1 MGMWNAV
8 ATPWTVQSVGSE
20 VYNYFSDQ
28 LSGLNLASDVRAA
41 LDRAREEVKG
51 IDLVRRTSAAM
62 RKLRYLDGT
71 NEVLQLHEI
80 GQFQHANNVM
90 QSLLVAMPEYRALY
104 NQKLAAG
111 FETGYSTADMFRGT
125 AIQRTDENYRQV
137 TDGMLTAYDE
147 HIWTWVD
154 RGDRA
159 NRLDI
164 FGKID
169 MLSNWDRM
177 REMDWED
184 EDPLSEFNASC

>member
-8 ATPWTVQSVGSE
+8 ATPWTVQSVGSA

-28 LSGLNLASDVRAA
+28 LAGLNLASDVRSA

-51 IDLVRRTSAAM
+51 IELVRRTSAAA
-62 RKLRYLDGT
+62 RKLRYMDGT
-71 NEVLQLHEI
+71 NEVLQLYEI
-80 GQFQHANNVM
+80 GQFQHANNIM

-137 TDGMLTAYDE
+137 TDGMLTAYDD

>member
-80 GQFQHANNVM
+80 GQFQHANSVM